1 MTCSKLNQSG
11 MTSDFGALI
20 DVEAVFARANGDDD
34 AHNSRDA
41 QKTMIMCVDDART
54 TCNRLQQ
61 SVMKCF
67 ASEQR

>member
-1 MTCSKLNQSG
+1 

-54 TCNRLQQ
+54 TCNRLQ
-61 SVMKCF
+61 
-67 ASEQR
+67 